1 MIRILIAD
9 DHAIVREGLA
19 NVLSSKGDIQ
29 VVAQASSGAE
39 ALRRMRDTAVDVVLL
54 DMTMPG
60 LNGIETLK
68 QIKAER
74 PDLPVLM
81 LSMHTEEQYAVR
93 CVKAGAA
100 GYLTKACEKNVLL
113 EAVRCAAAGKQ
124 YLTPTVGDCLLQEV
138 QQPGHGKEIHQ
149 MLSDREFDVF
159 RQIAQGV
166 PLADIA
172 KGMNLSPKTVSTYRT
187 RILEKMGL
195 SSTAEIM
202 HYAFDRGLAN
212 S

>member
-1 MIRILIAD
+1 MIRVLIAD

-19 NVLSSKGDIQ
+19 NVLASKGDIQ
-29 VVAQASSGAE
+29 AVAMAASGAE
-39 ALRRMRDTAVDVVLL
+39 ALQRIRETALDVVLL

-60 LNGIETLK
+60 LNGIDTLK

-74 PDLPVLM
+74 PDLPVLIF
-81 LSMHTEEQYAVR
+81 SMHPEEQYAVR

-100 GYLTKACEKNVLL
+100 GYLNKACEKEVLL
-113 EAVRCAAAGKQ
+113 EAVRRAATGKQ
-124 YLTPTVGDCLLQEV
+124 YLTPTVGHCLLQEL
-138 QQPGHGKEIHQ
+138 QQPGQDKEFHQ

-159 RQIAQGV
+159 KQIAEGV

-172 KGMNLSPKTVSTYRT
+172 KLMNLSPKTVSTYRT
-187 RILEKMGL
+187 RILEKMSL
-195 SSTAEIM
+195 SSNAEIM
-202 HYAFDRGLAN
+202 RYAFDHGLVD